1 MKMIIAIVRDNDLE
15 SVSQALTSA
24 DFRVTRIASTGGL
37 LRRGVATLL
46 AGVEDERVQAAL
58 QVIREALPPVQAG
71 EKRATIFVV
80 PVEQFTQV

>member
-1 MKMIIAIVRDNDLE
+1 MKMIIAIVRDSDLE

-46 AGVEDERVQAAL
+46 AGVEEERVEAAL
-58 QVIREALPPVQAG
+58 QVLRQALTPAPAG

-80 PVEQFTQV
+80 PVDQFTQV